1 MRNVQRA
8 AEGRSYVAPSIERVV
23 EVAGQR
29 RVAAFIR
36 LTQSMPCASVTSQRL
51 CGRGTT
57 VGAVIP
63 HSDGTWRLVPL
74 CVQCLHVATA
84 VVRMKRRSARLVR
97 RAVFTQNCITPI
109 VAAILIALKNT
120 YKRKGTGANQMDDQS
135 KSQPTITTE
144 QTTTAE
150 FLERWLDQ
158 IVSQRNKPRTEQSY
172 REMVRLHIAPL
183 IGRHQLTKLHPE
195 HVQGMMKALSD
206 KGLSART
213 VQYARAIL
221 RQALNQALKW
231 NVVAR
236 NAAIPVEP
244 PRIERAP
251 MQPLT
256 LVQAKT
262 FLQAV
267 RTHRFEMIYRV
278 ALSLGLRRGEILGL
292 LRSDVNLETMT
303 IMVSGTLQRVKGKLV
318 RSTPKTAG
326 SIRTLPIPPTLMAA
340 LRAHL
345 ADQQEQW
352 PDAQYLFLSTAG
364 TPIEPMNL
372 RNHFKKAI
380 KEIGLPATTRFHD
393 LRHSCATFLI
403 AAGEHPRVIMQ
414 TLGHSQISTTMDVY
428 GHVLE
433 ETHRQAVDR
442 LDALLAEEGEDGQ
455 KKPNEEP

>member
-1 MRNVQRA
+1 MGRRRGHGEGSIYQR
-8 AEGRSYVAPSIERVV
+8 EDGRW
-23 EVAGQR
+23 
-29 RVAAFIR
+29 
-36 LTQSMPCASVTSQRL
+36 CASVDL
-51 CGRGTT
+51 GYVNGRRRRKTIYGKTRKE
-57 VGAVIP
+57 VA
-63 HSDGTWRLVPL
+63 DKLKA
-74 CVQCLHVATA
+74 LH
-84 VVRMKRRSARLVR
+84 RD
-97 RAVFTQNCITPI
+97 Q
-109 VAAILIALKNT
+109 AAGIA
-120 YKRKGTGANQMDDQS
+120 
-135 KSQPTITTE
+135 ITTE
-144 QTTTAE
+144 QTTTTD

-172 REMVRLHIAPL
+172 RDMIRLHIAPL
-183 IGRHQLTKLHPE
+183 IGHHQLTKLHPE

-221 RQALNQALKW
+221 RRALNQALKW
-231 NVVAR
+231 GVVPR
-236 NAAIPVEP
+236 NAAVPVEP

-267 RTHRFEMIYRV
+267 RGHRFETIYRV

-292 LRSDVNLETMT
+292 LRTDINLETMT
-303 IMVSGTLQRVKGKLV
+303 IRISGTLQRVKGKLV
-318 RSTPKTAG
+318 RSTPKTDR
-326 SIRTLPIPPTLMAA
+326 STRTLPIPPTLLAA
-340 LRAHL
+340 LRAHM
-345 ADQQEQW
+345 ADQQEKW
-352 PDAQYLFLSTAG
+352 PAAQYLFLSTTG

-372 RNHFKKAI
+372 RNHFKKVA
-380 KEIGLPATTRFHD
+380 KEIGMPITTRFHD

-442 LDALLAEEGEDGQ
+442 LDALLADSEEGGQ
-455 KKPNEEP
+455 KEPEEDT